1 MVAQERESR
10 MDSKRLGKR
19 LDKIGYRLD
28 RDVFGWIV
36 VSLRGG
42 SDFRF
47 STLGG
52 VNRFVV
58 DNEATVRHMNQYQ
71 TA

>member
-1 MVAQERESR
+1 

-28 RDVFGWIV
+28 RDAFGWIV

>member
-1 MVAQERESR
+1 MNKKNLTR
-10 MDSKRLGKR
+10 R

-28 RDVFGWIV
+28 RDIFGWIV
-36 VSLRGG
+36 VSLKSG

-52 VNRFVV
+52 VNRFVI
-58 DNEATVRHMNQYQ
+58 DNEATVRYLEECR
-71 TA
+71 AS

>member
-1 MVAQERESR
+1 M
-10 MDSKRLGKR
+10 MMNKNNLIKR

-28 RDVFGWIV
+28 KDIFGWIV
-36 VSLRGG
+36 VSLRSG

-52 VNRFVV
+52 VNRFVI
-58 DNEATVRHMNQYQ
+58 DEEATVRYMEKRVV
-71 TA
+71 A